1 MSDKKLP
8 PLNKEQV
15 NYALQLI
22 EDAHPMKSASITQ
35 IFPALEDL
43 RDNWGFKC
51 IPRQKKNFRFSMKKA
66 LRKKMGME
74 IPPTDLDIDKDPF
87 LRLGF
92 GMNSYYKLLRQLS
105 VLFFM
110 LSIFTMPLMIMYSSY
125 QGLEDQPKYFANK
138 FSIGNLGK
146 WQSLLNQ
153 LFRRLRCR
161 LWLGA
166 SRCRGRD
173 PETWMQHGHH

>member
-1 MSDKKLP
+1 MSSKKLP

-22 EDAHPMKSASITQ
+22 EDSHPMKRASITQ
-35 IFPALEDL
+35 VFPWLEDL

-51 IPRQKKNFRFSMKKA
+51 IPQRKKNFRFSMKKA

-74 IPPTDLDIDKDPF
+74 IPATDLEIEEDPF

-92 GMNSYYKLLRQLS
+92 GMNSYYKLLRQLA

-110 LSIFTMPLMIMYSSY
+110 LSIFTMPLMFIYSSY
-125 QGLEDQPKYFANK
+125 RGLDDQPKYFANR

-146 WQSLLNQ
+146 WQLLHNRM
-153 LFRRLRCR
+153 RR
-161 LWLGA
+161 WL
-166 SRCRGRD
+166 
-173 PETWMQHGHH
+173 